1 MKAVEEE
8 LKKISDASADL
19 CFAVEAA
26 GGCPWEGWPGLTGEE
41 TKRQLEEQQ
50 DVVDDLLERGEVR
63 QHELIRLGDFYE
75 EQSQEG
81 ELHNDGFN
89 VQGDDRLRRR
99 KAELYGQT
107 QARLRELQGRTFR
120 GSQAEDGG
128 RERRG

>member
-63 QHELIRLGDFYE
+63 
-75 EQSQEG
+75 
-81 ELHNDGFN
+81 
-89 VQGDDRLRRR
+89 
-99 KAELYGQT
+99 
-107 QARLRELQGRTFR
+107 
-120 GSQAEDGG
+120 
-128 RERRG
+128 